1 MHICIIFILVVVILC
16 LLVVIKQEKKASKW
30 LGKELYAAN
39 RQHYYRLQRQKV
51 IEYYCLNYFNENTD
65 LASTLKNMEAELK
78 LNSGGYND
86 WQEDYKRIE
95 RILLATQSKKVSI

>member
-1 MHICIIFILVVVILC
+1 MYTCIIFILVVVILC
-16 LLVVIKQEKKASKW
+16 LLVVIKQEKKANKW
-30 LGKELYAAN
+30 LGKELYVAN
-39 RQHYYRLQRQKV
+39 RQHHYHQQRQKV
-51 IEYYCLNYFNENTD
+51 IESYCLSYFQENID